1 MYKNILIIS
10 DNLHLCK
17 GFENIICEFNIPNVE
32 WTFSISP
39 FSQIEDFNL
48 ELQNNVS
55 ITNLKEDSEIE
66 MLLKKHDLIFSI
78 HCKQIFPEK
87 LLSQVKCINIH
98 PGYNPINRGWYPQ
111 VFAIINDTQI
121 GATIHE
127 IDAKLDHGPIIDR
140 DFVEKN
146 SWDTSLSL
154 YEKVIKLEMK
164 LLRKNLTKII
174 ENSYK
179 TIQAEGEGHLY
190 LKKDFNNL
198 CEIKLDE
205 MQTVQKTIDKLRA
218 LTHGEYKNAY
228 YIDKISGKKIFIKIQ
243 FEKQ

>member
-17 GFENIICEFNIPNVE
+17 EFENIICEFNIPNVE

-179 TIQAEGEGHLY
+179 TIQAESEGHLY